1 MGFLNCLNLYFIIHY
16 IPANK
21 NMKNLIKGIIIVPKI
36 ENGVII
42 PIKINP
48 NNILG
53 P

>member
-1 MGFLNCLNLYFIIHY
+1 MFMWYQN
-16 IPANK
+16 PVPENK
-21 NMKNLIKGIIIVPKI
+21 NIKNLIKGNIIVPKI
-36 ENGVII
+36 EYGVTI

>member
-1 MGFLNCLNLYFIIHY
+1 MFIRYHN
-16 IPANK
+16 PDPENK
-21 NMKNLIKGIIIVPKI
+21 NIINLIKGIIIVPSI
-36 ENGVII
+36 EKGVTI